1 MLKIKMENMTAPNN
15 AGKKLMQMANN
26 EKTTINNA
34 QVKVAKVVQ
43 TGNEEF
49 GLKEKT
55 LYYLAIITD
64 KGKMQINVGEKT
76 YLDVQKLTL

>member
-1 MLKIKMENMTAPNN
+1 
-15 AGKKLMQMANN
+15 MANSTEAVKATAN
-26 EKTTINNA
+26 GQQATTVKNA